1 MSKKIMLQ
9 LPDGRLITDG
19 QIMTGRGLSDV
30 DLAYID
36 YIGQLPRIEV
46 EVE

>member
-1 MSKKIMLQ
+1 MKKIMLQ

-19 QIMTGRGLSDV
+19 QIMTGRGLSDA

-36 YIGQLPRIEV
+36 YIGQLPRV
-46 EVE
+46 EVDDND